1 MFIKITINA
10 PIKDNQKPDFLKMK
24 IKKLPVRINNVPIK
38 SKIDS
43 RG

>member
-1 MFIKITINA
+1 LTKIIIKIPIN
-10 PIKDNQKPDFLKMK
+10 DNQKPDLLRIK

-43 RG
+43 KG